1 MISFLVF
8 RTIPNEVFQFIP
20 ADEFDI
26 EEDIQSCDD
35 VEDYCLDP
43 WIGIII
49 FNVSNCTLGTDQ
61 FSVVLQS
68 FQANTFVL
76 NVHCPLSMVKDEQFA
91 HKVVKYF
98 CIIKIKGEELCC
110 CPIFHFPLNF
120 ILYHLLLG
128 VIVLICRYHT
138 IKNIKI

>member
-1 MISFLVF
+1 MISFLFF

-49 FNVSNCTLGTDQ
+49 FNVSNCTLGTDEISAVQ
-61 FSVVLQS
+61 QS

-76 NVHCPLSMVKDEQFA
+76 NVHCPLSMVKD
-91 HKVVKYF
+91 
-98 CIIKIKGEELCC
+98 
-110 CPIFHFPLNF
+110 
-120 ILYHLLLG
+120 
-128 VIVLICRYHT
+128 
-138 IKNIKI
+138 

>member
-43 WIGIII
+43 WIGIIMILI
-49 FNVSNCTLGTDQ
+49 FLI
-61 FSVVLQS
+61 
-68 FQANTFVL
+68 
-76 NVHCPLSMVKDEQFA
+76 VHWGRTNSQRFYKVFKQILLS
-91 HKVVKYF
+91 
-98 CIIKIKGEELCC
+98 
-110 CPIFHFPLNF
+110 
-120 ILYHLLLG
+120 
-128 VIVLICRYHT
+128 
-138 IKNIKI
+138 